1 LLSKERIALWDLG
14 NVVVQWNPDRIL
26 QMLSLPPDKS
36 AVLED
41 LLSGG
46 SRWLDLDRGVT
57 DEAKVAEQIAA
68 ESSLEVDEM
77 LQCFDTVRE
86 SLVDFP
92 KSIELIGEMKA
103 SGIRQYVLSNMSALN
118 YEYLRLRP
126 YFDLFDGIVISA
138 TEKLIKPD
146 TALFQLVL
154 DRYKLEA
161 SQMVFIDD
169 SLPNIEAAMSIGMN
183 GVHFKAS
190 DNCYARVRKFF
201 PKLCQ

>member
-1 LLSKERIALWDLG
+1 LSKERIALWDLG

-190 DNCYARVRKFF
+190 DDCYARVRSYF
-201 PKLCQ
+201 PQLN

>member
-1 LLSKERIALWDLG
+1 MLSKERIALWDLG

-190 DNCYARVRKFF
+190 DDCYARVRSYF
-201 PKLCQ
+201 PQLN

>member
-1 LLSKERIALWDLG
+1 MLSKERIALWDLG

-41 LLSGG
+41 LLCGG

-190 DNCYARVRKFF
+190 DDCYARVRSYF
-201 PKLCQ
+201 PQLN

>member
-1 LLSKERIALWDLG
+1 MLSKERIALWDLG

-77 LQCFDTVRE
+77 LQSSIPCVNPWWT
-86 SLVDFP
+86 SP
-92 KSIELIGEMKA
+92 KVS
-103 SGIRQYVLSNMSALN
+103 S
-118 YEYLRLRP
+118 
-126 YFDLFDGIVISA
+126 
-138 TEKLIKPD
+138 
-146 TALFQLVL
+146 
-154 DRYKLEA
+154 
-161 SQMVFIDD
+161 
-169 SLPNIEAAMSIGMN
+169 
-183 GVHFKAS
+183 
-190 DNCYARVRKFF
+190 
-201 PKLCQ
+201 